1 MPNLTLDFRHLVET
15 KATTIPKTSIKPRKE
30 KQDDENGYDLFT
42 KEAYRVYQHINSLGR
57 FLVSIRPAYLSTSH
71 RPSRNRKPT
80 AVQMDKAAEGSL
92 FSLFPSD
99 ISHLTDRERDE
110 IDFQAKLIIRRCID
124 RIKELEESEK
134 IRKENQTHKKNGIL
148 TQWFHSVLSSPAED
162 ILSVHR
168 SSMTWLLNQ
177 KLMEVSKLQKDQQ
190 EIRLEREIEKSENQ
204 LSKSNYAE
212 SLVTPSKTTTHVDE
226 STPFDAFEEQL
237 SAEQV
242 QMLEKENSVMLED
255 LNNTL
260 NQVKTAEKALIE
272 ISTLQ
277 TQLANHLAAQ
287 TIQTD
292 KLYADAIA
300 TTETVERGNLQLIS
314 ARERNKSSRKFML
327 AFLIGASFV
336 LLFLDW
342 YS

>member
-30 KQDDENGYDLFT
+30 KQHDESGYDLFT

-57 FLVSIRPAYLSTSH
+57 FLISIRPAYLSTGH
-71 RPSRNRKPT
+71 RPSRNRKPM
-80 AVQMDKAAEGSL
+80 VQMDKGTEGSL

-99 ISHLTDRERDE
+99 ISHLSDRERDE

-134 IRKENQTHKKNGIL
+134 IRQDNQTHTGNGLL
-148 TQWFHSVLSSPAED
+148 TQWFHSVLASPTED

-168 SSMTWLLNQ
+168 SSITWLLNQ
-177 KLMEVSKLQKDQQ
+177 KLMQVSKLQKDQQ

-212 SLVTPSKTTTHVDE
+212 ALVTPATTTTYE
-226 STPFDAFEEQL
+226 STPLDAFEEQL

-242 QMLEKENSVMLED
+242 QMLEKENSLMLED

>member
-1 MPNLTLDFRHLVET
+1 M
-15 KATTIPKTSIKPRKE
+15 
-30 KQDDENGYDLFT
+30 Q
-42 KEAYRVYQHINSLGR
+42 
-57 FLVSIRPAYLSTSH
+57 
-71 RPSRNRKPT
+71 
-80 AVQMDKAAEGSL
+80 
-92 FSLFPSD
+92 
-99 ISHLTDRERDE
+99 
-110 IDFQAKLIIRRCID
+110 
-124 RIKELEESEK
+124 
-134 IRKENQTHKKNGIL
+134 
-148 TQWFHSVLSSPAED
+148 
-162 ILSVHR
+162 
-168 SSMTWLLNQ
+168 
-177 KLMEVSKLQKDQQ
+177 VSKLQKDQQ

-212 SLVTPSKTTTHVDE
+212 ALVTPATTTTYE
-226 STPFDAFEEQL
+226 STPLDAFEEQL

-242 QMLEKENSVMLED
+242 QMLEKENSLMLED